1 MEDKETALYDAC
13 GFQNASDMDTLY
25 TKLRKR
31 QENKMGYEKRKA
43 AAAAAVA
50 AAAVA
55 AEAATAAAAAAAAAA
70 EAAVAAVASTAAATL
85 PISSDALAVIELQ
98 NPKRGLEEGGQ
109 SQ

>member
-55 AEAATAAAAAAAAAA
+55 A
-70 EAAVAAVASTAAATL
+70 VASTAAATL